1 MIEKIEKRLQVTL
14 KELVERFNAI
24 SPYDSMNN
32 ILKLDDEVKR
42 MVSGIR
48 PFRYTKDVAAK
59 IKFDIMDKPTRSNY
73 SDRERKNYYKSEKE
87 NVHTNFHNTSI
98 PYTCIFVLVMMICED
113 SIYVKYLLA
122 ILCTS
127 FTAYALHPVVRIKSS
142 KRVDATNK
150 NVYNLAASAVEMLR
164 IKKYRHLI
172 SDTIMFLE
180 IYNPIRTFQRK
191 EKNCSK

>member
-1 MIEKIEKRLQVTL
+1 MYR
-14 KELVERFNAI
+14 
-24 SPYDSMNN
+24 
-32 ILKLDDEVKR
+32 
-42 MVSGIR
+42 
-48 PFRYTKDVAAK
+48 
-59 IKFDIMDKPTRSNY
+59 
-73 SDRERKNYYKSEKE
+73 
-87 NVHTNFHNTSI
+87 NFHIASV

-113 SIYVKYLLA
+113 TIHVKYLLA

-180 IYNPIRTFQRK
+180 IYNTDKDLPTQR
-191 EKNCSK
+191 KNCSK